1 LACEAKA
8 FSTIAVA
15 LVLEEAMNKLTW
27 LAGATTLTILVA
39 SGDAKANVFSVD
51 GTFTVPVSGLFEI
64 VADGAQGGAGFF
76 DGGGLGGEA
85 TGEFALTAGET
96 LNVVVGAMGTGSVG
110 ALMGGGTGADGGG
123 ASSVSFGAVGLGLP
137 LVVGGGGGGAGA
149 RSEPGGPGGGTA
161 GVPGSGPGGG
171 TESMAGGGGYTI
183 GDGPGTGGVPGSGGS
198 GGDGGTAVGGVPQY
212 GEGYTNGGGGVGGI
226 PAGRPGSPLSTRDP
240 WALG

>member
-1 LACEAKA
+1 
-8 FSTIAVA
+8 
-15 LVLEEAMNKLTW
+15 MNKLTW

-123 ASSVSFGAVGLGLP
+123 ASSCRWRWWRWRRRPQRAWWSRRRNRRGP
-137 LVVGGGGGGAGA
+137 RQ
-149 RSEPGGPGGGTA
+149 RSRRR
-161 GVPGSGPGGG
+161 
-171 TESMAGGGGYTI
+171 
-183 GDGPGTGGVPGSGGS
+183 
-198 GGDGGTAVGGVPQY
+198 
-212 GEGYTNGGGGVGGI
+212 N
-226 PAGRPGSPLSTRDP
+226 
-240 WALG
+240 